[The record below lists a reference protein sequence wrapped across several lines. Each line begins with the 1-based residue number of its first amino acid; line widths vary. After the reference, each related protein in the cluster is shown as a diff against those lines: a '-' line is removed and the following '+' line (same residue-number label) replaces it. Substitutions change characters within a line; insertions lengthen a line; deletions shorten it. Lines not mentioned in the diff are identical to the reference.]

1 MIDTQTRSVPLDT
14 INSEDHTCR
23 ISSLADPDWIDAL
36 AESIDRLGLLQAPL
50 ILENKPHRRIVSG
63 FRRIAACRRSG
74 RGEIFCRILGPE
86 APTRKVVQLAVAEN
100 AWQRPLNLM
109 EKARSFALLGESYPE
124 SKRLADIATP
134 LGLVENTT
142 MIDKLIRLT
151 RLPEP
156 IQQAVEAGFLGLA
169 MALTM
174 GTLETEEGRQILELF
189 QTFQFGLNRQREL
202 LELIREIAKRESIPI
217 AQVLAS
223 DETIAILNRTDQDR
237 PARGGALRRYLKQ
250 RRYPVL
256 TQAETAF
263 RRLERELR
271 LGPRIRL
278 NPPPYFEGNTFQ
290 LLLSFDTLE
299 ELNDHQQH
307 LEKMR
312 QHPRLK
318 RFLDGFIGRRQTKNI
333 I

>member
-1 MIDTQTRSVPLDT
+1 MIYTQTKSVPLDT
-14 INSEDHTCR
+14 IDLSDHTCR

-50 ILENKPHRRIVSG
+50 ILEKEPHRRIVSG

-74 RGEIFCRILGPE
+74 CEEIPCRVLGPKT
-86 APTRKVVQLAVAEN
+86 PTRKVVQLAVADN

-109 EKARSFALLGESYPE
+109 EKARAFALLEESYPE

-134 LGLVENTT
+134 LGLVENPK

-151 RLPEP
+151 RLPAP
-156 IQQAVEAGFLGLA
+156 IQQAVETGLLGLA
-169 MALTM
+169 MALTL
-174 GTLETEEGRQILELF
+174 GTLEMEEGRQILELF
-189 QTFQFGLNRQREL
+189 QTFHFGLNRQREL

-217 AQVLAS
+217 GQVLAS
-223 DETIAILNRTDQDR
+223 DEIIAILNRTDQDR

-271 LGPRIRL
+271 LGPRVRL

-290 LLLSFDTLE
+290 LVLFFDTV
-299 ELNDHQQH
+299 
-307 LEKMR
+307 
-312 QHPRLK
+312 
-318 RFLDGFIGRRQTKNI
+318 
-333 I
+333 